1 MIFLVTGGRGFIG
14 SHFVEKILGEG
25 HEVIDIDKMTYAAN
39 ENLPWDKDSNYALIK
54 SDICDIEHLPICDII
69 VNFAAESHVD
79 NSIES
84 PKIFLKSNVDG
95 VFNILSLLRAKVYQ
109 KPLFVHIST
118 DEVYGDANEETKQE
132 DSILN
137 PSNPYS
143 ATKAAAE
150 MLIFAYARTFGIDY
164 QIVRSTNNYGPRQYP
179 EKLVPKIIH
188 SLDNNE
194 KIPLHGDGS
203 YVRDWLY
210 VKDNVSAIYKICQA
224 KKLCEIWNVSAYN
237 YMSNIEVVKKICDWK
252 NIENF
257 MENVSFVEDR
267 MGQDYRYSIS
277 SKKIRDALGWIPE
290 KKDLFNFID
299 KIGEERND

>member
-14 SHFVEKILGEG
+14 SHFVEKLISEG
-25 HEVIDIDKMTYAAN
+25 HEIIDIDKMTYAASKT
-39 ENLPWDKDSNYALIK
+39 LPWDDYVGYTHIK
-54 SDICDIEHLPICDII
+54 ADICEIDHLPVCDVI

-84 PKIFLKSNVDG
+84 PKQFLRSNVDG
-95 VFNILSLLRAKVYQ
+95 VFNILNLLRAKVYQ

-118 DEVYGDANEETKQE
+118 DEVYGDVNEGEKKE

-150 MLIFAYARTFGIDY
+150 MLIFAYARTFGINY

-179 EKLVPKIIH
+179 EKLIPKILHCI
-188 SLDNNE
+188 NTNQ

-203 YVRDWLY
+203 YVRDWLF
-210 VKDNVSAIYKICQA
+210 VKDNVNAIYKICNA
-224 KKLCEIWNVSAYN
+224 EKLNEIWNISAYN
-237 YMSNIEVVKKICDWK
+237 YMK
-252 NIENF
+252 NIEIVQEICKWHGVDNHLDKVEF
-257 MENVSFVEDR
+257 IENR
-267 MGQDYRYSIS
+267 MGQDYRYSICS
-277 SKKIRDALGWIPE
+277 QKTRELLDWVPDKQS
-290 KKDLFNFID
+290 LFKFI
-299 KIGEERND
+299 